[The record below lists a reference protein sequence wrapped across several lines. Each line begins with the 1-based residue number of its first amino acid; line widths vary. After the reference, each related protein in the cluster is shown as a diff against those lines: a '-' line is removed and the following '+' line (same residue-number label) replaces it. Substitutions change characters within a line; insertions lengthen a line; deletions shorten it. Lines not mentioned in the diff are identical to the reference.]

1 MDWFLKNL
9 KENYAN
15 FEGRA
20 RRKEYWTF
28 ILCVWLLS
36 VAIAI
41 VGWLIGIISSTL
53 GGIVSMLSGLVSLA
67 LLIPTLAVG
76 VRRLHDT
83 GKPTWYIV
91 FLFIPLINLYYLYLM
106 LVEGDHGSNEYGP
119 DPKAEANGVNAF
131 TNYPP
136 TPSDTS
142 STSEEQ

>member
-1 MDWFLKNL
+1 MDWFINNL

-36 VAIAI
+36 IALAV
-41 VGWLIGIISSTL
+41 VGWILGIISSSL
-53 GGIVSMLSGLVSLA
+53 GGLITALSGLVSLA
-67 LLIPTLAVG
+67 LLIPVLAVG

-91 FLFIPLINLYYLYLM
+91 FLFIPLVNLYFLYLM
-106 LVEGDHGSNEYGP
+106 LIEGDRGQNEYGP
-119 DPKAEANGVNAF
+119 DPKGGGANGVNAF
-131 TNYPP
+131 TNFPPPP
-136 TPSDTS
+136 TNGPS
-142 STSEEQ
+142 